1 MPIVLNKINFALI
14 SLKAYFQISANSILA
29 MTNID
34 AVKVDKK
41 IITYLAKTY
50 NPLNYSRE
58 LIELISLVYPSICFD
73 EWEKIKIHQLVND
86 IVIHKYNGEQTL
98 KYNLF
103 QTFYKKRLIA
113 AFEIKVNNSRADFLT
128 INGHSNSFE
137 IKSSIDN
144 LYKLEKQAL
153 DYIKAF
159 EYNYLVIDEKH
170 FEHAYEL
177 IPKSF
182 GLWSFKK
189 GRKKI
194 HRDAV
199 LNKKIDAE
207 IQISLL
213 TKREMQL
220 FFSEVDGDRKQILRC
235 FNDSEVN
242 HRFKSALKKRYE
254 KRWNFLVENIDTI
267 LPIDIQFFFKT
278 NIDPKLIYC

>member
-1 MPIVLNKINFALI
+1 MI
-14 SLKAYFQISANSILA
+14 
-29 MTNID
+29 NID

-41 IITYLAKTY
+41 LITYLAKTY
-50 NPLNYSRE
+50 NPLDYSTK
-58 LIELISLVYPSICFD
+58 LTELISSIYPSVSFNQ
-73 EWEKIKIHQLVND
+73 WEKIKLHQLVND
-86 IVIHKYNGEQTL
+86 LVIHKYNGEQTL

-103 QTFYKKRLIA
+103 QTFYKKKLIA

-144 LYKLEKQAL
+144 LCKLKRQAL

-170 FEHAYEL
+170 LIHASEL

-189 GRKKI
+189 GRKKV
-194 HRDAV
+194 HRDAI

-207 IQISLL
+207 VQISLL
-213 TKREMQL
+213 TKKELQL
-220 FFSEVDGDRKQILRC
+220 FFSEVGGIKQQIVRC
-235 FNDSEVN
+235 FNDTEIN
-242 HRFKSALKKRYE
+242 YRFKSALKSKYE
-254 KRWNFLVENIDTI
+254 KRWNFLVKNVDTI
-267 LPIDIQFFFKT
+267 LPVDIQFFFKT
-278 NIDPKLIYC
+278 NVDPSLIYH